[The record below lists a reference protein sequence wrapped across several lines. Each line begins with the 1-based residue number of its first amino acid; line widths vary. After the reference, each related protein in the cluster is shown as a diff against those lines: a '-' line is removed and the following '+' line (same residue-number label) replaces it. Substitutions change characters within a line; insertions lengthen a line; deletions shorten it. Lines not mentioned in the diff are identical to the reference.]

1 MRARVSLAPIRDFQ
15 YTFIKDRGARGVVV
29 TGRKV
34 GGMARVS
41 IVGGGNVGANAA
53 FFIAEKGVTD
63 VLLVDIRPGLS
74 RGKMLDIM
82 EAAPIRRY
90 RNTLSGSDSIED
102 ITGSQLVVI
111 AAGAIRAPG
120 MRREELLAVNAGLI
134 RDLAPKVAR
143 LAPDSSV
150 VIATEP
156 VDSLTTIFVRESG
169 MPRTRVMGLGGI
181 LDSTRLRALI
191 ARELNLSM
199 EVISALVIGR
209 HSDDMICLPRYCS
222 VSGIPLPLLLGQDRV
237 AAIVEE
243 TRTAGDLLVELA
255 KRSSSYYAPSAAVAE
270 LADSIHMNLN
280 RIFSVSLLLTGEYG
294 VRDVALSLPAMIG
307 EKGIVRVLTPELTE
321 EEKAVFMESAR
332 RVAAA
337 VRENTP
343 AAKGNVAGG
352 AA

>member
-1 MRARVSLAPIRDFQ
+1 
-15 YTFIKDRGARGVVV
+15 
-29 TGRKV
+29 
-34 GGMARVS
+34 MARVS
-41 IVGGGNVGANAA
+41 IIGGGNVGANAG

-63 VLLVDIRPGLS
+63 VLLVDIQPGLS

-90 RNTLSGSDSIED
+90 RNTLSGSDSLED
-102 ITGSQLVVI
+102 IGGSQLVVV

-120 MRREELLAVNAGLI
+120 MRREDLYEKNAGLI
-134 RDLAPKVAR
+134 RELAPRIAR
-143 LAPDSSV
+143 FAPECTV

-156 VDSLTTIFVRESG
+156 VDSLTTLFARESG
-169 MPRTRVMGLGGI
+169 MPRTRVLGLGGI

-191 ARELNLSM
+191 ARELDVSM
-199 EVISALVIGR
+199 EIVSAMVIGR

-222 VSGIPLPLLLGQDRV
+222 VSGVPLPLLLAPDRI
-237 AAIVEE
+237 ASLVEE
-243 TRTAGDLLVELA
+243 TRTAGDLVVEMA

-280 RIFSVSLLLTGEYG
+280 RIFPVSVLLEGEYG
-294 VRDVALSLPAMIG
+294 ARGAALSLPAVIG
-307 EKGIVRVLTPELTE
+307 EKGVVRVLTPELTPQ
-321 EEKAVFMESAR
+321 EKAVFLESAR

-337 VRENTP
+337 VN
-343 AAKGNVAGG
+343 GG

>member
-1 MRARVSLAPIRDFQ
+1 
-15 YTFIKDRGARGVVV
+15 
-29 TGRKV
+29 
-34 GGMARVS
+34 MARVS

-63 VLLVDIRPGLS
+63 VLLVDIQPGLS

-90 RNTLSGSDSIED
+90 RNTLSGSDALED
-102 ITGSQLVVI
+102 IKGSQFVVV

-134 RDLAPKVAR
+134 RDLAPKIAR
-143 LAPDSSV
+143 LAPESSV
-150 VIATEP
+150 LVATEP
-156 VDSLTTIFVRESG
+156 VDSLTTIFARESG
-169 MPRTRVMGLGGI
+169 MPRSRVMGLGGI

-199 EVISALVIGR
+199 EVVTAMVIGR

-222 VSGIPLPLLLGQDRV
+222 VSGVPLPHLLAADRI
-237 AAIVEE
+237 ASIVEE

-280 RIFSVSLLLTGEYG
+280 RIFSVSLLLSGEYG

-307 EKGIVRVLTPELTE
+307 ENGVVRVLTPELTDE
-321 EEKAVFMESAR
+321 ERAVFQESAR

-337 VRENTP
+337 VGASEP
-343 AAKGNVAGG
+343 AANGRVAGG